1 VLISEDFEAPYEWM
15 KGEDLGVKT
24 WPPGH
29 WENGGGTVWGWISYG
44 PELDLIFYV
53 IRRYLLTLD

>member
-1 VLISEDFEAPYEWM
+1 M